1 MKRPWARAQDA
12 AGVAEEEQRMRIAH
26 RRLLVLMIGASAL
39 ATACSGGGAT
49 TAPSASTGTATE
61 APASVAP
68 SGSGAA
74 QGGLPLTGP
83 LKDGSTFT
91 LAPRIADKLTNGEK
105 INYVFSYQSASI
117 PLFSAQ
123 YKAGYDKTLAE
134 AQDILPMNG
143 QAIAPVS
150 ESGIDVPAQIAQIE
164 ALVNTDQVDCLSIE
178 PPDSNAFTAITNST
192 LAKGIPVFT
201 VGVTSNGNEFTNFT
215 QIPEKEGKQA
225 AEIVLKWMEDNDKD
239 LKVFAVSG
247 GDPTAFWAQGRM
259 KFFRETILAAIP
271 DATFV
276 NDETNALATT
286 FDAAE
291 TLDAY
296 KAFIAG
302 NPTVQFIE
310 NVDIGAEHAFRAI
323 KEAGKE
329 GEIHTIGWNV
339 SLGQLDAIDAGTQ
352 VAALDQK
359 WSEQAGFGALA
370 CAELLKNGKVLPNSQ
385 ELLPVT
391 KENSAQAREDLQA
404 ILDAS

>member
-1 MKRPWARAQDA
+1 
-12 AGVAEEEQRMRIAH
+12 MRIPD
-26 RRLLVLMIGASAL
+26 RRLLAL
-39 ATACSGGGAT
+39 VTGVAIVAAACSGSTASTAPSTGTASEAPASEAPASA
-49 TAPSASTGTATE
+49 APSASEATAPE
-61 APASVAP
+61 
-68 SGSGAA
+68 
-74 QGGLPLTGP
+74 GLPLSAT

-91 LAPRIADKLTNGEK
+91 LAPRIADKLTSGDK

-123 YKAGYDKTLAE
+123 YKAGYDKTIVD
-134 AQDILPMNG
+134 AQATLPMNG

-164 ALVNTDQVDCLSIE
+164 ALLNTDQVDCLSIE
-178 PPDSNAFTAITNST
+178 PPDSNAFTAITNTAMS
-192 LAKGIPVFT
+192 KGVPVFT

-215 QIPEKEGKQA
+215 QIPEKEGTQA
-225 AEIVLKWMEDNDKD
+225 AEIVLKWMKDNGKD
-239 LKVFAVSG
+239 LKVFAVSC

-259 KFFRETILAAIP
+259 KFFKSTIMAAIP
-271 DATFV
+271 DATFL
-276 NDETNALATT
+276 NDETNGLATT
-286 FDAAE
+286 FDAAK

-329 GEIHTIGWNV
+329 GQINTIGWNV

-370 CAELLKNGKVLPNSQ
+370 CAELLKNGKVLPNTQ
-385 ELLPVT
+385 ELLPVN
-391 KENSAQAREDLQA
+391 KENSAQARKDLQA
-404 ILDAS
+404 ILDAG

>member
-1 MKRPWARAQDA
+1 
-12 AGVAEEEQRMRIAH
+12 MRIAD
-26 RRLLVLMIGASAL
+26 RRVLALLTGFAIL
-39 ATACSGGGAT
+39 ATACSGGGAS
-49 TAPSASTGTATE
+49 TAPLAATDAPSTGATDAPAESNAPAAGLPFTAT
-61 APASVAP
+61 
-68 SGSGAA
+68 
-74 QGGLPLTGP
+74 

-91 LAPRIADKLTNGEK
+91 LAPRIADKLASGEK

-123 YKAGYDKTLAE
+123 YKAGYDKTIVD
-134 AQDILPMNG
+134 AQATLPMNG

-164 ALVNTDQVDCLSIE
+164 ALLNTDQVDCLSIE
-178 PPDSNAFTAITNST
+178 PPDSNAFTAITNTAMS
-192 LAKGIPVFT
+192 KGVPVFT
-201 VGVTSNGNEFTNFT
+201 VGVSSNGNEFTNFT

-225 AEIVLKWMEDNDKD
+225 AEIVLKWMADNGKD

-259 KFFRETILAAIP
+259 KYFKETIMAAIP
-271 DATFV
+271 DATFL
-276 NDETNALATT
+276 NDETNGLATT
-286 FDAAE
+286 FDAAK

-323 KEAGKE
+323 KEAGLE
-329 GEIHTIGWNV
+329 GQINTIGWNV

-370 CAELLKNGKVLPNSQ
+370 CAEFLKNGKILPNSQ
-385 ELLPVT
+385 ELFAVT
-391 KENSAQAREDLQA
+391 KENSEQARKDLQA
-404 ILDAS
+404 VLDAG

>member
-1 MKRPWARAQDA
+1 MRKMDRPILGLL
-12 AGVAEEEQRMRIAH
+12 AGLSLVA
-26 RRLLVLMIGASAL
+26 G
-39 ATACSGGGAT
+39 ACSNGAT
-49 TAPSASTGTATE
+49 TSTGPTSAATTAATA
-61 APASVAP
+61 APASAAASVAA
-68 SGSGAA
+68 SAA
-74 QGGLPLTGP
+74 ASGGLPYTAK

-91 LAPRIADKLTNGEK
+91 LAPRIADKLKNAGK

-123 YKAGYDKTLAE
+123 YKAGYDKTIVDAQATLA
-134 AQDILPMNG
+134 MNG

-164 ALVNTDQVDCLSIE
+164 ALINTDQVDCLSIE

-215 QIPEKEGKQA
+215 QIPEKEGTQA
-225 AEIVLKWMEDNDKD
+225 ANIVLKWMADNKKD

-259 KFFRETILAAIP
+259 KFFKSTIMAAIP
-271 DATFV
+271 DATFL

-286 FDAAE
+286 FDAAK

-310 NVDIGAEHAFRAI
+310 NVDIGAEHAYRAI

-329 GEIHTIGWNV
+329 GSINTIGWNV

-370 CAELLKNGKVLPNSQ
+370 CAEFLKNGKVLPNSQ

-391 KENSAQAREDLQA
+391 KENSAQARKDLQA
-404 ILDAS
+404 ILDAG

>member
-1 MKRPWARAQDA
+1 
-12 AGVAEEEQRMRIAH
+12 MRIAD
-26 RRLLVLMIGASAL
+26 RRLIALLAGATILAAACGNGATASQAPASA
-39 ATACSGGGAT
+39 APPT
-49 TAPSASTGTATE
+49 TAPSTAESAAPAESASAAAGLPMTAT
-61 APASVAP
+61 
-68 SGSGAA
+68 
-74 QGGLPLTGP
+74 

-91 LAPRIADKLTNGEK
+91 LAPRIADKLTAGEK

-117 PLFSAQ
+117 PLFSQQ
-123 YKAGYDKTLAE
+123 YKAGYDKTIVD
-134 AQDILPMNG
+134 AQATLPMNG

-164 ALVNTDQVDCLSIE
+164 ALLNTDQVDCLSIE
-178 PPDSNAFTAITNST
+178 PPDSNAFTAITNT
-192 LAKGIPVFT
+192 AMQKGVPVFT

-225 AEIVLKWMEDNDKD
+225 AEIVLKWMTDNNKP

-259 KFFRETILAAIP
+259 KYFKETIMAAIP
-271 DATFV
+271 DATFL

-286 FDAAE
+286 FDAAK

-329 GEIHTIGWNV
+329 GDINTIGWNV

-370 CAELLKNGKVLPNSQ
+370 CAEFLKNGKILPNSQ

-391 KENSAQAREDLQA
+391 KETSAQARKDLQA
-404 ILDAS
+404 ILDAG

>member
-1 MKRPWARAQDA
+1 
-12 AGVAEEEQRMRIAH
+12 MRIAD
-26 RRLLVLMIGASAL
+26 RRLIALLAGATILAAACGNGATASQAPASA
-39 ATACSGGGAT
+39 APT
-49 TAPSASTGTATE
+49 TAPSSAESAAPAESASAAAGLPMTAT
-61 APASVAP
+61 
-68 SGSGAA
+68 
-74 QGGLPLTGP
+74 

-91 LAPRIADKLTNGEK
+91 LAPRIADKLTAGEK

-117 PLFSAQ
+117 PLFSQQ
-123 YKAGYDKTLAE
+123 YKAGYDKTIVD
-134 AQDILPMNG
+134 AQATLPMNG

-164 ALVNTDQVDCLSIE
+164 ALLNTDQVDCLSIE
-178 PPDSNAFTAITNST
+178 PPDSNAFTAITNT
-192 LAKGIPVFT
+192 AMQKGVPVFT

-215 QIPEKEGKQA
+215 QVPEKEGKQA
-225 AEIVLKWMEDNDKD
+225 AEIVLKWMTDNNKP

-259 KFFRETILAAIP
+259 KYFKETIMAAIP
-271 DATFV
+271 DATFL

-286 FDAAE
+286 FDAAK

-329 GEIHTIGWNV
+329 GDINTIGWNV

-391 KENSAQAREDLQA
+391 KETSAQARKDLQA
-404 ILDAS
+404 ILDAG

>member
-1 MKRPWARAQDA
+1 
-12 AGVAEEEQRMRIAH
+12 MRIAD
-26 RRLLVLMIGASAL
+26 RRLIALLAGATILAAACGNG
-39 ATACSGGGAT
+39 ATASQ
-49 TAPSASTGTATE
+49 
-61 APASVAP
+61 APASAAPPTAAP
-68 SGSGAA
+68 STAESAA
-74 QGGLPLTGP
+74 PAESASAAAGLPMTAT

-91 LAPRIADKLTNGEK
+91 LAPRIADKLTAGEK

-117 PLFSAQ
+117 PLFSQQ
-123 YKAGYDKTLAE
+123 YKAGYDKTIVD
-134 AQDILPMNG
+134 AQATLPMNG

-164 ALVNTDQVDCLSIE
+164 ALLNTDQVDCLSIE
-178 PPDSNAFTAITNST
+178 PPDSNAFTAITNT
-192 LAKGIPVFT
+192 AMQKGVPVFT

-225 AEIVLKWMEDNDKD
+225 AEIVLKWMTDNNKP

-259 KFFRETILAAIP
+259 KYFKETIMAAIP
-271 DATFV
+271 DATFL

-286 FDAAE
+286 FDAAK

-329 GEIHTIGWNV
+329 GDINTIGWNV

-370 CAELLKNGKVLPNSQ
+370 CAEFLKNGKILPNSQ

-391 KENSAQAREDLQA
+391 KETSAQARKDLQA
-404 ILDAS
+404 ILDAG

>member
-1 MKRPWARAQDA
+1 MPIVD
-12 AGVAEEEQRMRIAH
+12 
-26 RRLLVLMIGASAL
+26 RRVLALLTGFAIL
-39 ATACSGGGAT
+39 ATACSGGGAA
-49 TAPSASTGTATE
+49 TAPPAATAAPSTAATDAPPASDAPATGLPFTAT
-61 APASVAP
+61 
-68 SGSGAA
+68 
-74 QGGLPLTGP
+74 

-91 LAPRIADKLTNGEK
+91 LAPRTADKLASGEK

-123 YKAGYDKTLAE
+123 YKAGYDKTIVD
-134 AQDILPMNG
+134 AQATLPMNG

-164 ALVNTDQVDCLSIE
+164 ALLNTDQVDCLSIE
-178 PPDSNAFTAITNST
+178 PPDSNAFTAITNTAMS
-192 LAKGIPVFT
+192 KGVPVFT
-201 VGVTSNGNEFTNFT
+201 VGVSSNGNEFTNFT

-225 AEIVLKWMEDNDKD
+225 AEIVLKWMADNGKD

-259 KFFRETILAAIP
+259 KYFKETIMAAIP
-271 DATFV
+271 DATFL
-276 NDETNALATT
+276 NDETNGLATT
-286 FDAAE
+286 FDAAK

-323 KEAGKE
+323 KEAGLE
-329 GEIHTIGWNV
+329 GQIHTIGWNV

-370 CAELLKNGKVLPNSQ
+370 CAEFLKNGKILPNSQ
-385 ELLPVT
+385 ELFPVT
-391 KENSAQAREDLQA
+391 KENSEQARKDLQA
-404 ILDAS
+404 ILDAG

>member
-1 MKRPWARAQDA
+1 
-12 AGVAEEEQRMRIAH
+12 MRIAD
-26 RRLLVLMIGASAL
+26 RRLLALVAGVSVLAA
-39 ATACSGGGAT
+39 ACSGGGGS
-49 TAPSASTGTATE
+49 TAPSTSAGTATQ
-61 APASVAP
+61 APASTEP
-68 SGSGAA
+68 SASAA
-74 QGGLPLTGP
+74 AGLPLTAQ

-105 INYVFSYQSASI
+105 IDYVFSYQSASI

-123 YKAGYDKTLAE
+123 YKAGYDKTLVE
-134 AQDILPMNG
+134 AQAILPMNG

-164 ALVNTDQVDCLSIE
+164 ALLNTDQVDCLSIE
-178 PPDSNAFTAITNST
+178 PPDSNAFTAITNT
-192 LAKGIPVFT
+192 AMGKGVPVFT

-215 QIPEKEGKQA
+215 QVPEKEGKQA
-225 AEIVLKWMEDNDKD
+225 AEIVLKWMADNSKD

-259 KFFRETILAAIP
+259 KYFKETIMAAIP
-271 DATFV
+271 DATFL
-276 NDETNALATT
+276 NDETNGLATT
-286 FDAAE
+286 FDAAK

-329 GEIHTIGWNV
+329 GAINTIGWNV

-370 CAELLKNGKVLPNSQ
+370 CAELLKNGKVLPNTQ
-385 ELLPVT
+385 ELFPVT
-391 KENSAQAREDLQA
+391 TENSEQARKDLQA
-404 ILDAS
+404 ILDAG

>member
-1 MKRPWARAQDA
+1 M
-12 AGVAEEEQRMRIAH
+12 GIGS
-26 RRLLVLMIGASAL
+26 RRLAAALGVLAL
-39 ATACSGGGAT
+39 AGAACTPTAPGAT
-49 TAPSASTGTATE
+49 TGPTQGSASPNT
-61 APASVAP
+61 
-68 SGSGAA
+68 
-74 QGGLPLTGP
+74 GGLPYTAP

-91 LAPRIADKLTNGEK
+91 LAPRIATKLQNGEK

-123 YKAGYDKTLAE
+123 YKAGYEKTLAE
-134 AQDILPMNG
+134 AQAILPMNG

-164 ALVNTDQVDCLSIE
+164 ALLNTDQIDCLSIE
-178 PPDSNAFTAITNST
+178 PPDSNAFTAITNT
-192 LAKGIPVFT
+192 ALQRGVPTFT

-215 QIPEKEGKQA
+215 QVPEKEGKQA
-225 AEIVLKWMEDNDKD
+225 AEIVLQWMEDNDKD
-239 LKVFAVSG
+239 LKTFAVSG

-259 KFFRETILAAIP
+259 KFFRETIQAAIP
-271 DATFV
+271 DAEFV

-286 FDAAE
+286 FDAAK

-296 KAFIAG
+296 KAFLAG
-302 NPTVQFIE
+302 NPDVDFIE

-323 KEAGKE
+323 KEAGRE
-329 GEIHTIGWNV
+329 GEVFTIGWNV

-370 CAELLKNGKVLPNSQ
+370 CAEFLKNGKILPNTQ
-385 ELLPVT
+385 VLFPVT
-391 KENSAQAREDLQA
+391 KENSAQARKDLQA

>member
-1 MKRPWARAQDA
+1 
-12 AGVAEEEQRMRIAH
+12 MRIKD
-26 RRLLVLMIGASAL
+26 RRLLALMTAAIIVAA
-39 ATACSGGGAT
+39 ACSSGTSAT
-49 TAPSASTGTATE
+49 TAPSTGTASQ
-61 APASVAP
+61 APASAEA
-68 SGSGAA
+68 SASAA
-74 QGGLPLTGP
+74 AAGFPLTGP

-91 LAPRIADKLTNGEK
+91 LAPRIATKLTSGDK

-123 YKAGYDKTLAE
+123 YKAGYDKTIVDAQGTLA
-134 AQDILPMNG
+134 MNG

-164 ALVNTDQVDCLSIE
+164 ALINTDQVDCLSIE

-215 QIPEKEGKQA
+215 QIPEKEGTQA
-225 AEIVLKWMEDNDKD
+225 ANIVLKWMADNKKD

-259 KFFRETILAAIP
+259 KFFKSTIMAAIP
-271 DATFV
+271 DATFL

-286 FDAAE
+286 FDAAK

-310 NVDIGAEHAFRAI
+310 NVDIGAEHAYRAI

-329 GEIHTIGWNV
+329 GSINTIGWNV

-370 CAELLKNGKVLPNSQ
+370 CAEFLKNGKVLPNSQ

-391 KENSAQAREDLQA
+391 KENSAQARKDLQA
-404 ILDAS
+404 ILDAG

>member
-1 MKRPWARAQDA
+1 
-12 AGVAEEEQRMRIAH
+12 MRIET
-26 RRLLVLMIGASAL
+26 RRVVALSLSVGLMAV
-39 ATACSGGGAT
+39 ACSSSA
-49 TAPSASTGTATE
+49 APSA
-61 APASVAP
+61 APASVPAASDAAP
-68 SGSGAA
+68 STAA
-74 QGGLPLTGP
+74 SAAPSAAAGLPFTAT

-91 LAPRIADKLTNGEK
+91 LAPRIADKLAAGEK
-105 INYVFSYQSASI
+105 PNYVFSYQSASI
-117 PLFSAQ
+117 PLFSQQ
-123 YKAGYDKTLAE
+123 YKAGYDKTIVD
-134 AQDILPMNG
+134 AQAILPMNG

-164 ALVNTDQVDCLSIE
+164 ALLNTDQIDCLSIE
-178 PPDSNAFTAITNST
+178 PPDSNAFTAITNTT
-192 LAKGIPVFT
+192 LSKGVPVFT

-215 QIPEKEGKQA
+215 QIPEKEGTQA
-225 AEIVLKWMEDNDKD
+225 AEIVLKWMQDNGKD

-259 KFFRETILAAIP
+259 KYFKETIMAAIP
-271 DATFV
+271 DARFV

-286 FDAAE
+286 FDAAK
-291 TLDAY
+291 TLDNY
-296 KAFIAG
+296 KAFLAG
-302 NPTVQFIE
+302 NPDVQFIE

-329 GEIHTIGWNV
+329 GQIHTIGWNV

-370 CAELLKNGKVLPNSQ
+370 CAEFLKNGKILPNSQ

-391 KENSAQAREDLQA
+391 KETSAQARKDLQA
-404 ILDAS
+404 VLDAQ

>member
-1 MKRPWARAQDA
+1 MRIAPRSTLAMLVGASVLAAACSGAAAPSVPKPAEVSAAASAIASALPSLIASASAAASA
-12 AGVAEEEQRMRIAH
+12 AGV
-26 RRLLVLMIGASAL
+26 
-39 ATACSGGGAT
+39 T
-49 TAPSASTGTATE
+49 
-61 APASVAP
+61 
-68 SGSGAA
+68 
-74 QGGLPLTGP
+74 GLPLVAP
-83 LKDGSTFT
+83 LKDGTTFT
-91 LAPRIADKLTNGEK
+91 LAPRTAAKLASGEK

-123 YKAGYDKTLAE
+123 YKAGYDKTIVD
-134 AQDILPMNG
+134 AQAILPMNG

-164 ALVNTDQVDCLSIE
+164 ALLNTDQVDCLSIE
-178 PPDSNAFTAITNST
+178 PPDSNAFTAIPNTALS
-192 LAKGIPVFT
+192 KGVPLFT

-215 QIPEKEGKQA
+215 QIPEKEGTQA
-225 AEIVLKWMEDNDKD
+225 AEIVLKWMKDNSKD

-259 KFFRETILAAIP
+259 KFFKETIMAAIP

-286 FDAAE
+286 FDAAK

-296 KAFIAG
+296 KAFLAG

-310 NVDIGAEHAFRAI
+310 NVDIGAEHAYRAI

-329 GEIHTIGWNV
+329 GQINTIGWNV

-370 CAELLKNGKVLPNSQ
+370 CAEFLKNGKILPNSQ

-391 KENSAQAREDLQA
+391 KENSAQARKDLQA
-404 ILDAS
+404 ILDAQ

>member
-1 MKRPWARAQDA
+1 MQIADRRLIAMV
-12 AGVAEEEQRMRIAH
+12 AGVSILASCTS
-26 RRLLVLMIGASAL
+26 GAS
-39 ATACSGGGAT
+39 
-49 TAPSASTGTATE
+49 TAPSTGAGASEAPDSTGSTA
-61 APASVAP
+61 AAP
-68 SGSGAA
+68 SPSDGGTAEGSPFTAE
-74 QGGLPLTGP
+74 

-91 LAPRIADKLTNGEK
+91 LAPRIADKLSSGEK
-105 INYVFSYQSASI
+105 VNYVFSYQSASI

-123 YKAGYDKTLAE
+123 YKAGYDETIVE
-134 AQDILPMNG
+134 AQSTLPMNG

-164 ALVNTDQVDCLSIE
+164 ALLNTDQVDCLSIE
-178 PPDSNAFTAITNST
+178 PPDSNAFTAITNT
-192 LAKGIPVFT
+192 AMQMGVPVFT

-215 QIPEKEGKQA
+215 QIPEKEGEQA
-225 AEIVLKWMEDNDKD
+225 AENVLQWMADTDQD

-259 KFFRETILAAIP
+259 KYFKETIMEAIP

-276 NDETNALATT
+276 NDETNPLATT
-286 FDAAE
+286 FDAAK

-302 NPTVQFIE
+302 NPTVQFIVS
-310 NVDIGAEHAFRAI
+310 VDIGAEHAFRAI

-329 GEIHTIGWNV
+329 GEIFTIGWNV

-370 CAELLKNGKVLPNSQ
+370 CAELLKNGKVLPNTQ
-385 ELLPVT
+385 ELFPVT
-391 KENSAQAREDLQA
+391 KENSEQARKDLQA
-404 ILDAS
+404 ILDAQ

>member
-1 MKRPWARAQDA
+1 
-12 AGVAEEEQRMRIAH
+12 MRIAT
-26 RRLLVLMIGASAL
+26 RRTAAL
-39 ATACSGGGAT
+39 IAGVSILAAACSSGAGVT
-49 TAPSASTGTATE
+49 TAPATSAPTTAPVE
-61 APASVAP
+61 SAPAESAP
-68 SGSGAA
+68 AESQAA
-74 QGGLPLTGP
+74 GLPFTAP

-91 LAPRIADKLTNGEK
+91 LAPRIADKLTSGEK

-117 PLFSAQ
+117 PLFSQQ
-123 YKAGYDKTLAE
+123 YKAGYDKTIVD
-134 AQDILPMNG
+134 AQATLPMNG

-164 ALVNTDQVDCLSIE
+164 ALLNTDQVDCLSIE
-178 PPDSNAFTAITNST
+178 PPDSNAFTAITNTAMS
-192 LAKGIPVFT
+192 KGVPVFT

-215 QIPEKEGKQA
+215 QIPEKEGTQA
-225 AEIVLKWMEDNDKD
+225 AEIVLKWMADNGKD

-259 KFFRETILAAIP
+259 KFFKQTIMAAIP

-286 FDAAE
+286 FDAAK

-329 GEIHTIGWNV
+329 GEINTIGWNV

-370 CAELLKNGKVLPNSQ
+370 CAEFLKNGKILPNTQ

-391 KENSAQAREDLQA
+391 KETSAQARKDLQA
-404 ILDAS
+404 VLDAG

>member
-1 MKRPWARAQDA
+1 
-12 AGVAEEEQRMRIAH
+12 MRIAN
-26 RRLLVLMIGASAL
+26 RPLLALLAGASIL
-39 ATACSGGGAT
+39 AAACGGTTASS
-49 TAPSASTGTATE
+49 APSAVGQTA
-61 APASVAP
+61 SSAP
-68 SGSGAA
+68 SAVGQTASSAPSAA
-74 QGGLPLTGP
+74 GQTGLPFSAP

-91 LAPRIADKLTNGEK
+91 LAPRIAAKLASGEK

-117 PLFSAQ
+117 PLFSQQ
-123 YKAGYDKTLAE
+123 YKAGYDKTIVD
-134 AQDILPMNG
+134 AQATLPMNG

-150 ESGIDVPAQIAQIE
+150 ESGIDMPAQIAQIE
-164 ALVNTDQVDCLSIE
+164 ALLNTDQVDCLSIE
-178 PPDSNAFTAITNST
+178 PPDSNAFTAITNSA
-192 LAKGIPVFT
+192 LSKGVPVFT

-225 AEIVLKWMEDNDKD
+225 AEIVLKWMKDNGKD

-259 KFFRETILAAIP
+259 KFFKATIMAAIP
-271 DATFV
+271 DATFL
-276 NDETNALATT
+276 NSETNALATT
-286 FDAAE
+286 FDAAK

-329 GEIHTIGWNV
+329 GAIHTIGWNV

-370 CAELLKNGKVLPNSQ
+370 CAEFLKNGKILPNTQ
-385 ELLPVT
+385 QLLPVT
-391 KENSAQAREDLQA
+391 KENSAQARKDLQA
-404 ILDAS
+404 VLNSK